1 MRKENDT
8 KELNLHD
15 LTPALMK
22 ELEQLNSADAIV
34 SFLKEKGFAASQ
46 EISERI
52 YNKLHGVK
60 ILRKINFPQ
69 SAADPMMMTT
79 KIMNR
84 KIARWNR
91 RMHRIMFSKHLLA
104 DNLQLSKRG

>member
-1 MRKENDT
+1 M

-22 ELEQLNSADAIV
+22 ELEQLNSADEIV
-34 SFLKEKGFAASQ
+34 SFFKEKGFAASQ

-52 YNKLHGVK
+52 YNTLHDIK
-60 ILRKINFPQ
+60 KLRKISFPQ
-69 SAADPMMMTT
+69 SAADPMAMMMKM

-84 KIARWNR
+84 KTARWNR

-104 DNLQLSKRG
+104 DNLQLSEQG

>member
-1 MRKENDT
+1 MSVIINMRKENDM

-60 ILRKINFPQ
+60 NLAEDKL
-69 SAADPMMMTT
+69 SAVSGGSDDDDDDEDYEPEDRSMEPPDAPDYVFEAPT
-79 KIMNR
+79 
-84 KIARWNR
+84 R
-91 RMHRIMFSKHLLA
+91 R
-104 DNLQLSKRG
+104 

>member
-1 MRKENDT
+1 M

-60 ILRKINFPQ
+60 NLAEDKL
-69 SAADPMMMTT
+69 SAVSGGSDDDDDDDEDYEPEDRSMEPPDAPDYVFEAPT
-79 KIMNR
+79 
-84 KIARWNR
+84 R
-91 RMHRIMFSKHLLA
+91 R
-104 DNLQLSKRG
+104 